1 MRVRRLSGNAIA
13 VLTAIAAA
21 VALGGAVLAA
31 APAGRD
37 PPAASDKQAARN
49 PPAPAR
55 QAPSPNQ
62 PAAASQAASPNP
74 PPDAAPVPTIPLTPD
89 QVLDHVKDTIAWYR
103 DLQPAETLQMG
114 PDVIVGRDRLH
125 QQAIT
130 AVRLGFDFGRA
141 AARLLAKNTP
151 AAEQGKGGETA
162 AQSSD
167 NDNPSGFSGQLDQ
180 ASDQLAQRVAT
191 LQSQLS
197 TLDSQIARAKPAQ
210 KQTLAAQRAE
220 AAAALNLVKTVQDT
234 VDDMQRFQ
242 ESSILGSGEG
252 QAGLAAQI
260 ADLQRTVPEAART
273 RRSAAFPTRGGGGT
287 GASGAAE
294 AGAGT
299 GSGAG
304 GSGTG
309 GSATGSGGSPAGS
322 QGSVSSSGGAAP
334 AAAASA
340 TTFQPESA
348 GVIALSA
355 EWFSLHG
362 TSRELR
368 STVDKTNG
376 LLRKIEKLRS
386 TLSGTVRTLMR
397 SALTAASSTDPSQLA
412 ARQAALESGATE
424 FKRISTVLVPIGE
437 QALTLESVQ
446 NTLLDWREDVQTR
459 NARVTRYL
467 AIRLGFTIASVVI
480 VLVISEV
487 WRRATF
493 RYLHDSRRRR
503 QFLLLRRV
511 AIGVTLT
518 IVIVFG
524 LVSEFG
530 SVATYAGFVTAG
542 LAVALQNVILAVVA
556 YFFLIGRFGV
566 RVGDRITLAGVTG
579 RVVEI
584 GLIRIYLMEL
594 SGPELHSTGRIVVL
608 SNAVLFQPQAL
619 FKQIPGATYA
629 WHTITLTIMAT
640 ADIQDAHNRLQAAA
654 DAVYQ
659 KYRGAIDRQHAAV
672 QSFIDF
678 DTSAPQPE
686 VRVRWGESGL
696 ECAVRYP
703 VEPEHAAATDQQ
715 MLKALRDALTK
726 DPPLALVEGTSVAV
740 KSTD

>member
-1 MRVRRLSGNAIA
+1 MRVRRLSGYALA
-13 VLTAIAAA
+13 ALAA
-21 VALGGAVLAA
+21 VAAVVAVSGAVLAE
-31 APAGRD
+31 P
-37 PPAASDKQAARN
+37 SS
-49 PPAPAR
+49 
-55 QAPSPNQ
+55 APS
-62 PAAASQAASPNP
+62 ALAF
-74 PPDAAPVPTIPLTPD
+74 PLTAD
-89 QVLDHVKDTIAWYR
+89 QVLDHVKDTVGWYR
-103 DLQPAETLQMG
+103 DLQPVETLQMDA
-114 PDVIVGRDRLH
+114 DVIVGRDRLH

-141 AARLLAKNTP
+141 AATLLAKNAP
-151 AAEQGKGGETA
+151 APEQGKGGDQT

-167 NDNPSGFSGQLDQ
+167 NNNPGGFSSQLDQ
-180 ASDQLAQRVAT
+180 ASDQLAQRVST

-210 KQTLAAQRAE
+210 KQTLTAQRAE
-220 AAAALNLVKTVQDT
+220 VAAALNLVKTVQDT

-242 ESSILGSGEG
+242 ESSILGAGAG
-252 QAGLAAQI
+252 QTGLAAEI

-273 RRSAAFPTRGGGGT
+273 RRVTASPAQSAGGGS
-287 GASGAAE
+287 SGAA
-294 AGAGT
+294 GAG
-299 GSGAG
+299 GGAG
-304 GSGTG
+304 GSSTG
-309 GSATGSGGSPAGS
+309 GSQGGVSASGGT
-322 QGSVSSSGGAAP
+322 AP
-334 AAAASA
+334 APSTTSSAA
-340 TTFQPESA
+340 TFQPESA
-348 GVIALSA
+348 GVIALIA
-355 EWFSLHG
+355 EWFSLHN

-368 STVDKTNG
+368 STADRTNG
-376 LLRKIEKLRS
+376 LLRKIEKVRS

-397 SALTAASSTDPSQLA
+397 SALTAAASTDDSQIA
-412 ARQAALESGATE
+412 ARKAALVSGATE
-424 FKRISTVLVPIGE
+424 FKQLSTVLVPIGE

-446 NTLLDWREDVQTR
+446 NTLLDWREDLQTR

-467 AIRLGFTIASVVI
+467 AIRLGLTIASVVI
-480 VLVISEV
+480 VLVISDV

-493 RYLHDSRRRR
+493 RYLHDSRRR
-503 QFLLLRRV
+503 QFLVLRRV
-511 AIGVTLT
+511 AIGFALT

-530 SVATYAGFVTAG
+530 SLATYAGFVTAG

-556 YFFLIGRFGV
+556 YFFLIGRYGV

-579 RVVEI
+579 RVVDI
-584 GLIRIYLMEL
+584 GLVRLYLMEL

-629 WHTITLTIMAT
+629 WHTVTLTIMAT
-640 ADIQDAHNRLQAAA
+640 ADIQEAHNRLQAAA

-659 KYRGAIDRQHAAV
+659 KYREAIDRQHAAV

-678 DTSAPQPE
+678 DTAAPQPE

-703 VEPEHAAATDQQ
+703 VEPERAATTDQQ

-726 DPPLALVEGTSVAV
+726 EPPLTLVEGTSVAV
-740 KSTD
+740 KTAD

>member
-1 MRVRRLSGNAIA
+1 
-13 VLTAIAAA
+13 
-21 VALGGAVLAA
+21 
-31 APAGRD
+31 
-37 PPAASDKQAARN
+37 
-49 PPAPAR
+49 
-55 QAPSPNQ
+55 
-62 PAAASQAASPNP
+62 
-74 PPDAAPVPTIPLTPD
+74 
-89 QVLDHVKDTIAWYR
+89 
-103 DLQPAETLQMG
+103 
-114 PDVIVGRDRLH
+114 
-125 QQAIT
+125 
-130 AVRLGFDFGRA
+130 
-141 AARLLAKNTP
+141 
-151 AAEQGKGGETA
+151 
-162 AQSSD
+162 
-167 NDNPSGFSGQLDQ
+167 
-180 ASDQLAQRVAT
+180 
-191 LQSQLS
+191 
-197 TLDSQIARAKPAQ
+197 
-210 KQTLAAQRAE
+210 
-220 AAAALNLVKTVQDT
+220 
-234 VDDMQRFQ
+234 
-242 ESSILGSGEG
+242 
-252 QAGLAAQI
+252 
-260 ADLQRTVPEAART
+260 
-273 RRSAAFPTRGGGGT
+273 
-287 GASGAAE
+287 
-294 AGAGT
+294 
-299 GSGAG
+299 
-304 GSGTG
+304 
-309 GSATGSGGSPAGS
+309 
-322 QGSVSSSGGAAP
+322 VSSSGGAAP